1 MKTKNLIICAM
12 MAAVMC
18 VCSMFTIPAGIVS
31 VTLSVFGVLLSAV
44 ILGWRRAAVATA
56 VFILLGAVGLPVFSG
71 MRGGL
76 SMLAGPTGGYIY
88 SYIPMAIITG
98 LASDKAKG
106 RLRFLIVFAVCALSA
121 VICDGLGALHYML
134 VTKADFWA
142 AFAACFAPF
151 ILLDCGKGLAAAALG
166 IKVRKILK
174 I

>member
-1 MKTKNLIICAM
+1 
-12 MAAVMC
+12 
-18 VCSMFTIPAGIVS
+18 
-31 VTLSVFGVLLSAV
+31 
-44 ILGWRRAAVATA
+44 
-56 VFILLGAVGLPVFSG
+56 
-71 MRGGL
+71 
-76 SMLAGPTGGYIY
+76 
-88 SYIPMAIITG
+88 MAIITG

>member
-18 VCSMFTIPAGIVS
+18 VCSMFTIPAGVVS
-31 VTLSVFGVLLSAV
+31 ITLSVFGVLLSAV
-44 ILGWRRAAVATA
+44 ILGWRRAVIATA
-56 VFILLGAVGLPVFSG
+56 VFVLLGAVGLPVFSG
-71 MRGGL
+71 MRGGIG
-76 SMLAGPTGGYIY
+76 MLTGPTGGYIY

-106 RLRFLIVFAVCALSA
+106 KFRFFIVFAACVLSA
-121 VICDGLGALHYML
+121 VICDGLGSVHFML
-134 VTKADFWA
+134 VTKTDFMA
-142 AFAACFAPF
+142 ALAACFAPF

-166 IKVRKILK
+166 IKIRKILK